1 MHQGNTDQIG
11 HAAWNGMIDKLQKAI
26 TDFINEKNR
35 LYIENEE
42 CRTKKIAEN
51 QAKVDELENR
61 GNLPEI
67 GQQQPAEHDPLIDI
81 YKNNIE
87 NLKNDE
93 SKAASEKFQAEAQNF
108 HLNTLNDIIM
118 TKNFNNSYDIT
129 YGYLSTNVTKEEWMD
144 IFSSVHSVEKPHAE
158 YIRLIGTAVHSA
170 HETELLKLANKAL
183 NAKDTL
189 HTISSIMERS
199 EWGECCLRNQDSCNM
214 PNMKRTPDI
223 AVCVICQSHEDS
235 VSYLILIGEILG
247 KKEPGS

>member
-11 HAAWNGMIDKLQKAI
+11 HATWNGMIDKLQKAV

-42 CRTKKIAEN
+42 YRNKKIAEY

-81 YKNNIE
+81 YKNDIE

-93 SKAASEKFQAEAQNF
+93 SKAASEKFWAEAQNF

-118 TKNFNNSYDIT
+118 MKTFNNSYDIT

-158 YIRLIGTAVHSA
+158 RIRLIGTAIRSA
-170 HETELLKLANKAL
+170 HETELLKVANKA
-183 NAKDTL
+183 
-189 HTISSIMERS
+189 
-199 EWGECCLRNQDSCNM
+199 
-214 PNMKRTPDI
+214 
-223 AVCVICQSHEDS
+223 
-235 VSYLILIGEILG
+235 
-247 KKEPGS
+247 